1 MYDMGFQRKFHIKST
16 FLGQNKYIFE
26 WFGGHMDTMNT
37 STQSGRLRMRLYVS
51 TRVPAEVTAFFSER
65 WINGFEVKVK
75 DEDEDDF

>member
-1 MYDMGFQRKFHIKST
+1 
-16 FLGQNKYIFE
+16 
-26 WFGGHMDTMNT
+26 MDTMNT